1 MSEFEYRPLDY
12 LTPVR
17 QAVLA
22 AALPHVPFDGWS
34 ERAFQTAVLDA
45 GVDAGLALLAFP
57 DGVMDLLDAFWGSKD
72 HELAQE
78 IARRGLHNTHLS
90 QRISEALKIYIALL
104 RPHREAVRR
113 ALALQALPLNA
124 PGAVVCLYRT
134 VDVIWRSVGD
144 TSTDFNFYTKRATLT
159 LVVGSVVTHWLGESG
174 QDVEAM
180 DDFIGRRIEN
190 VLAFEKV
197 KARISAMMQHL
208 PSPVPLLGR
217 LAGRVSGI
225 RRSP

>member
-1 MSEFEYRPLDY
+1 MSEFEHGPPDY

-17 QAVLA
+17 LAVLA

-34 ERAFQTAVLDA
+34 ERTFHTAVQDA
-45 GVDAGLALLAFP
+45 GVDAGLTLLAFP
-57 DGVMDLLDAFWGSKD
+57 HGVMDLLDTFWGSKD
-72 HELAQE
+72 QDLAQE

-124 PGAVVCLYRT
+124 PGALACLYRT
-134 VDVIWRSVGD
+134 VDVIWRSAGD
-144 TSTDFNFYTKRATLT
+144 TSTDFNFYTKRAVLA
-159 LVVGSVVTHWLGESG
+159 VIVGSVVTHWLGGSG
-174 QDVEAM
+174 NDAQAM

-197 KARISAMMQHL
+197 KARVSAMIQYL
-208 PSPVPLLGR
+208 PSPVPFLGR
-217 LAGRVSGI
+217 LAGRVSGT
-225 RRSP
+225 RRGP